1 MQPDQQQPTNI
12 YNEPTSAGTPPPQP
26 AAMSHGNT
34 ISPINDIELPTSP
47 ISQEDRERTSQLYPQ
62 LDTIDQ
68 SPPPVISPLPVQQ
81 SQNPPVNPMSAPS
94 QAAFNTIEQAPV
106 TNVAPVSNPP
116 VEQLTTQITAVGSGP
131 DMEPPKKSKKPLL
144 IGVIITAVLFV
155 FGSGGAAYALWY
167 ANPDKVLVDAVA
179 GFIKSKTMI
188 ANGSLLYKDVA
199 NNGSV
204 TVDFKSQSDTPKA
217 AGSLDATVKIDYSEF
232 KMDLKGAG
240 MIAETGDLYFKIDN
254 ASELFEKALE
264 TEYGAYYTQ
273 DPSTASLITKL
284 RAFIKKID
292 GQWIKVDKADLAD
305 YRKDYDKQQ
314 ACTKKALDTFYADSK
329 QQQQI
334 IDIYTKNKFII
345 VKDSGKSETINGQ
358 DSVQL
363 GIQFKAKE
371 ASAFGEAVVKTDV
384 YKAVEKCGDT
394 STSENGLYPTKQSD
408 DEITETQKSLDKL
421 TTTVWVSRWGH
432 EFTKFQIKGSED
444 NSSFDIMSTLDNKTQ
459 PTLKAPTSSLKV
471 KDLAAELETIYN
483 EAITSPASGAIKTLD
498 KNIKAQTL

>member
-47 ISQEDRERTSQLYPQ
+47 ISQEARERTSQLYPQ
-62 LDTIDQ
+62 LDAINQ
-68 SPPPVISPLPVQQ
+68 SPPPVISPLPIQ
-81 SQNPPVNPMSAPS
+81 SQQAQSVTPVSGPS
-94 QAAFNTIEQAPV
+94 QAAFNSIEQVPV
-106 TNVAPVSNPP
+106 TNAAPVSNPP
-116 VEQLTTQITAVGSGP
+116 VEQLTTQIAAVGSGP
-131 DMEPPKKSKKPLL
+131 DMETKKSKKPLL
-144 IGVIITAVLFV
+144 IGVIIAAVLFV

-167 ANPDKVLVDAVA
+167 ANPDKVLVDAVVN
-179 GFIKSKTMI
+179 GIKSKTMI
-188 ANGSLLYKDVA
+188 ANGSVLYKDDA
-199 NNGSV
+199 NKGSV

-232 KMDLKGAG
+232 KLDLKGAG
-240 MIAETGDLYFKIDN
+240 MIAETGDLYFRIDN

-273 DPSTASLITKL
+273 DPSAAPLIAKL

-329 QQQQI
+329 QQQQV

-363 GIQFKAKE
+363 GIQFRAKE
-371 ASAFGEAVVKTDV
+371 ANAFGEAVVKTDV
-384 YKAVEKCGDT
+384 YKAIEKCGDT
-394 STSENGLYPTKQSD
+394 STSDSELYPTTQSD
-408 DEITETQKSLDKL
+408 DEIAEMQKSLDKL

-432 EFTKFQIKGSED
+432 EFTKFQIKGSEGE
-444 NSSFDIMSTLDNKTQ
+444 SSFDLMSTLDSKTQ
-459 PTLKAPTSSLKV
+459 PTLKAPAASLKA
-471 KDLAAELETIYN
+471 KDLAAELEAIYN
-483 EAITSPASGAIKTLD
+483 EAVTTPATSGALRALTT
-498 KNIKAQTL
+498 QR